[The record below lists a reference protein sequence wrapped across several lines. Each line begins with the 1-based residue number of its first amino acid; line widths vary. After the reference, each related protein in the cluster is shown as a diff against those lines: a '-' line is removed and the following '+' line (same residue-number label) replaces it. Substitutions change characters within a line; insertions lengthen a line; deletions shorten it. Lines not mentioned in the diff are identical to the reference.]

1 MPAQKKPESK
11 SKSSQYKSKS
21 SQSKPKSSQSKSKSS
36 EKMSQS
42 SKPKQT
48 TKSKTT
54 IVEKSA
60 PAPAVNPDP
69 VVTPPVAVETHNED
83 STILQIEVDF
93 AKLTSKLIELKTLQS
108 SIMSELKIL
117 QKNIHK
123 HVKDTKKKKKK
134 VVDPN
139 KPKRSP
145 SGFAKPALISNAL
158 CNFLGKENGT
168 EMARTEVTKHLT
180 EYIKT
185 NELQDKENRRKIIPD
200 KKLQSLLN
208 VPNNEVLTYFNLQ
221 TFMKVHFPKSSSV
234 SKTI

>member
-1 MPAQKKPESK
+1 MPAQKKPSSK
-11 SKSSQYKSKS
+11 SKS
-21 SQSKPKSSQSKSKSS
+21 KSSQSKSKSS
-36 EKMSQS
+36 KSE
-42 SKPKQT
+42 QT

-60 PAPAVNPDP
+60 PAPEPVVTPPMVTQP
-69 VVTPPVAVETHNED
+69 VVTPPVVMESQNED
-83 STILQIEVDF
+83 NTVLQIEADF
-93 AKLTSKLIELKTLQS
+93 SKLTSKLIELKTLQS

>member
-1 MPAQKKPESK
+1 MPAQKKTESK
-11 SKSSQYKSKS
+11 SKSKSKS
-21 SQSKPKSSQSKSKSS
+21 SQSKSKTS

-54 IVEKSA
+54 VVEKSA
-60 PAPAVNPDP
+60 PVTVPVPEPAVTPL
-69 VVTPPVAVETHNED
+69 VTTPPVAVETQNED
-83 STILQIEVDF
+83 STILQIEADF
-93 AKLTSKLIELKTLQS
+93 AKLTSKLMELKTLQG

-123 HVKDTKKKKKK
+123 HVKDTKKKKKR

-158 CNFLGKENGT
+158 CNFLGKANGT

-208 VPNNEVLTYFNLQ
+208 IPNNEVLTYFNLQ

>member
-1 MPAQKKPESK
+1 MPAQKKSSSKSSSK
-11 SKSSQYKSKS
+11 SKSSGKTKTTKTKQESKS
-21 SQSKPKSSQSKSKSS
+21 
-36 EKMSQS
+36 
-42 SKPKQT
+42 T
-48 TKSKTT
+48 TSG
-54 IVEKSA
+54 IVEQVVEQLV
-60 PAPAVNPDP
+60 PPEVPP
-69 VVTPPVAVETHNED
+69 VVAPVELAPVVNSD
-83 STILQIEVDF
+83 STGEDTINSIESDF
-93 AKLTSKLIELKTLQS
+93 AKLTNKLLELKTLQC
-108 SIMSELKIL
+108 SIMTELKVL

-123 HVKDTKKKKKK
+123 HVKETRKKKKK

-158 CNFLGKENGT
+158 CNFLGKEKGT

-185 NELQDKENRRKIIPD
+185 NQLQDKENRRKIIPD

-208 VPNNEVLTYFNLQ
+208 IPSDEVLTYFNLQ
-221 TFMKVHFPKSSSV
+221 TFMKVHFPKSASV